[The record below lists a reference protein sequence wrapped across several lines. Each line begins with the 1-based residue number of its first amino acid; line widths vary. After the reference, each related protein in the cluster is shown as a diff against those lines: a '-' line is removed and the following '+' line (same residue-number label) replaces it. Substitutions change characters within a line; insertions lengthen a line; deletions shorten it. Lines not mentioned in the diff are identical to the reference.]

1 MDVKWASLMDIAHS
15 RADAAMCSAWA
26 RGPSSP
32 DVRIPDAM
40 SLIGTLEGQEL
51 DAWID
56 VSAEA
61 MAAELQQRPTM
72 AVPPDSAA
80 VEFVSGVIA
89 ELSSENSARFLS
101 DLRNLNV
108 IDEAEAC
115 WVGRAMVA
123 YATGAPDGLKE
134 RRAQLLARLL
144 SAQR

>member
-1 MDVKWASLMDIAHS
+1 
-15 RADAAMCSAWA
+15 
-26 RGPSSP
+26 
-32 DVRIPDAM
+32 M

-80 VEFVSGVIA
+80 VEFVSGMIA
-89 ELSSENSARFLS
+89 ELSSENSARFQS
-101 DLRNLNV
+101 DLSNLNV
-108 IDEAEAC
+108 IDGAEAC
-115 WVGRAMVA
+115 WVGRAMIA
-123 YATGAPDGLKE
+123 YATGAPERLKE
-134 RRAQLLARLL
+134 HRAQLLARLL